1 MVIGTALKRMP
12 MDRLRFLLKIFQA
25 ARGCSDF
32 LFSAPL
38 LIPAIKKI
46 ISGVEKHL
54 KCLTN
59 KNFEVKLGE
68 SQQSFNLKKKL
79 EHNLILEP

>member
-1 MVIGTALKRMP
+1 
-12 MDRLRFLLKIFQA
+12 
-25 ARGCSDF
+25 
-32 LFSAPL
+32 